1 MAILGEESKNNYF
14 KLIFDDIKRV
24 FNGLE
29 IGQKFALVTL
39 VAITL
44 MAATFFAFK
53 LSEPN
58 WEVLY
63 SDLSEP
69 DAVSVIEGL
78 KKGGYAYKIS
88 KDKQAILVPSNLVDD
103 LRVYV
108 AENDLIQDSTPG
120 FELLDEMQLGST
132 DFKNELTKQRIF
144 QGELTRSI
152 EKMAGIKKARVQL
165 AQPERSIFTD
175 NDEIPSASVMLILQ
189 GGYKLKS
196 NQVKAIKNLV
206 AYSVPRMKPDMVF
219 ITDQNGNN
227 LTDEVNKNTND
238 IESFKTNFETQTT
251 KKIEKVLEKIVG
263 RNNST
268 ISVSAEI
275 DFNSAKSTIES
286 YIPVGNSE
294 NGVMASQ
301 QTEAEIYEKPLDPI
315 ANPNEN
321 TNNQNEGNN
330 NNTQTNQVQ
339 NQSTITQQQQQN
351 STMPLSL
358 NQQNQIEQIN
368 NERNLN
374 YQKNRTSI
382 NYNVS
387 KEVKQVVYAPGT
399 VKRMTIAVAV
409 NKILTD
415 EETQELKNLIM
426 TAAGANE
433 ARGDIIS
440 VTSMQFLSLD
450 EELKQQ
456 EALAKEIKQDNLLH
470 LVFNQI
476 APLLIV
482 MVLGLTALFTFKSMF
497 SKLFSG
503 NKNNDNTE
511 GWVDDDET
519 QYQHAL
525 TDNLDDMLEMD
536 ELPQIE
542 AKLDPEIDKK
552 KSDLT
557 ETIMADPQEATR
569 LLISYIKD

>member
-1 MAILGEESKNNYF
+1 MSILGEESKNNYF
-14 KLIFDDIKRV
+14 KLIFDDIKRI

-39 VAITL
+39 IAITL

-103 LRVYV
+103 LRIYV

-152 EKMAGIKKARVQL
+152 EKMSGIKKARVQL

-206 AYSVPRMKPDMVF
+206 AYSVPRLKPDMVF

-227 LTDEVNKNTND
+227 LTDDVNKNAND

-286 YIPVGNSE
+286 YIPVENSE
-294 NGVMASQ
+294 NGVMTSQ

-315 ANPNEN
+315 ANLNEN
-321 TNNQNEGNN
+321 TNNQNEENN
-330 NNTQTNQVQ
+330 NIQTNQIQ
-339 NQSTITQQQQQN
+339 NQTTTTQQQQQN

-358 NQQNQIEQIN
+358 NQQNQTEQIN

-374 YQKNRTSI
+374 YQKSRTSV
-382 NYNVS
+382 NYSVS
-387 KEVKQVVYAPGT
+387 KEIKQIVYAPGN

-415 EETQELKNLIM
+415 EESQELKKLVMN
-426 TAAGANE
+426 AAGADE
-433 ARGDIIS
+433 SRGDIVSITS
-440 VTSMQFLSLD
+440 VQFLSLD

-456 EALAKEIKQDNLLH
+456 EALAKEIKQDNIIYLIL
-470 LVFNQI
+470 NKI

-482 MVLGLTALFTFKSMF
+482 MILGLTALFTFKGMF

-503 NKNNDNTE
+503 NRNNDNTE
-511 GWVDDDET
+511 GWVDNDEI
-519 QYQHAL
+519 QYQHSL

>member
-1 MAILGEESKNNYF
+1 MSILGEESKNNYF
-14 KLIFDDIKRV
+14 KLIFDDIKRI

-39 VAITL
+39 IAITL

-103 LRVYV
+103 LRIYV

-152 EKMAGIKKARVQL
+152 EKMSGIKKARVQL

-206 AYSVPRMKPDMVF
+206 AYSVPRLKPDMVF

-227 LTDEVNKNTND
+227 LTDDVNKNAND

-286 YIPVGNSE
+286 YIPVENSE
-294 NGVMASQ
+294 NGVMTSQ

-315 ANPNEN
+315 ANLNEN
-321 TNNQNEGNN
+321 TNNQNEENN
-330 NNTQTNQVQ
+330 NIQTNQIQ
-339 NQSTITQQQQQN
+339 NQTTTTQQQQQN

-358 NQQNQIEQIN
+358 NQQNQTEQIN

-374 YQKNRTSI
+374 YQKSRTSV
-382 NYNVS
+382 NYSVS
-387 KEVKQVVYAPGT
+387 IEIKQIVYAPGN

-415 EETQELKNLIM
+415 EESQELKKLVMN
-426 TAAGANE
+426 AAGADE
-433 ARGDIIS
+433 SRGDIVSI
-440 VTSMQFLSLD
+440 TSMQFLSLD

-456 EALAKEIKQDNLLH
+456 EALAKEIKQDNIIYLIL
-470 LVFNQI
+470 NKI

-482 MVLGLTALFTFKSMF
+482 MILGLTALFTFKGMF

-503 NKNNDNTE
+503 NRNNDNTE
-511 GWVDDDET
+511 GWVDNDEI
-519 QYQHAL
+519 QYQHSL

>member
-1 MAILGEESKNNYF
+1 M
-14 KLIFDDIKRV
+14 
-24 FNGLE
+24 
-29 IGQKFALVTL
+29 
-39 VAITL
+39 
-44 MAATFFAFK
+44 
-53 LSEPN
+53 
-58 WEVLY
+58 
-63 SDLSEP
+63 
-69 DAVSVIEGL
+69 
-78 KKGGYAYKIS
+78 
-88 KDKQAILVPSNLVDD
+88 VDD
-103 LRVYV
+103 LRIYV

-152 EKMAGIKKARVQL
+152 EKMSGIKKARVQL

-206 AYSVPRMKPDMVF
+206 AYSVPRLKPDMVF

-227 LTDEVNKNTND
+227 LTDDVNKNAND

-286 YIPVGNSE
+286 YIPVENSE
-294 NGVMASQ
+294 NGVMTSQ

-315 ANPNEN
+315 ANLNEN
-321 TNNQNEGNN
+321 TNNQNEENN
-330 NNTQTNQVQ
+330 NIQTNQIQ
-339 NQSTITQQQQQN
+339 NQTTTTQQQQQN

-358 NQQNQIEQIN
+358 NQQNQTEQIN

-374 YQKNRTSI
+374 YQKSRTSV
-382 NYNVS
+382 NYSVS
-387 KEVKQVVYAPGT
+387 KEIKQIVYAPGN

-415 EETQELKNLIM
+415 EESQELKKLVMN
-426 TAAGANE
+426 AAGADE
-433 ARGDIIS
+433 SRGDIVSI
-440 VTSMQFLSLD
+440 TSMQFLSLD

-456 EALAKEIKQDNLLH
+456 EALAKEIKQDNIIYLIL
-470 LVFNQI
+470 NKI

-482 MVLGLTALFTFKSMF
+482 MILGLTALFTFKGMF

-503 NKNNDNTE
+503 NRNNDNTE
-511 GWVDDDET
+511 GWVDNDEI
-519 QYQHAL
+519 QYQHSL

>member
-1 MAILGEESKNNYF
+1 MSILGEESKNNYF
-14 KLIFDDIKRV
+14 KLIFDDIKRI

-39 VAITL
+39 IAITL

-103 LRVYV
+103 LRIYV

-152 EKMAGIKKARVQL
+152 EKMSGIKKARVQL

-206 AYSVPRMKPDMVF
+206 AYSVPRLKPDMVF

-227 LTDEVNKNTND
+227 LTDDVNKNAND

-286 YIPVGNSE
+286 YIPVENSE
-294 NGVMASQ
+294 NGVMTSQ

-315 ANPNEN
+315 ANLNEN
-321 TNNQNEGNN
+321 TNNQNEENN
-330 NNTQTNQVQ
+330 NIQTNQIQ
-339 NQSTITQQQQQN
+339 NQTTTTQQQQQN

-358 NQQNQIEQIN
+358 NQQNQTEQIN

-374 YQKNRTSI
+374 YQKSRTSV
-382 NYNVS
+382 NYSVS
-387 KEVKQVVYAPGT
+387 KEIKQIVYAPGN

-415 EETQELKNLIM
+415 EESQELKKLVMN
-426 TAAGANE
+426 AAGADE
-433 ARGDIIS
+433 SRGDIVSI
-440 VTSMQFLSLD
+440 TSMQFLSLD

-456 EALAKEIKQDNLLH
+456 EALAKEIKQDNIIYLIL
-470 LVFNQI
+470 NKI

-482 MVLGLTALFTFKSMF
+482 MILGLTALFTFKGMF

-503 NKNNDNTE
+503 NRNNDNTE
-511 GWVDDDET
+511 GWVDNDEI
-519 QYQHAL
+519 QYQHSL

>member
-286 YIPVGNSE
+286 YIPVENSE
-294 NGVMASQ
+294 NGVMTSQ

-315 ANPNEN
+315 ANPSEN
-321 TNNQNEGNN
+321 ANNQNEGNN
-330 NNTQTNQVQ
+330 NNIQTNQAQ
-339 NQSTITQQQQQN
+339 NQATTTQQQQQN

-358 NQQNQIEQIN
+358 NQQNQNEQIN

-374 YQKNRTSI
+374 YQKSRTSI
-382 NYNVS
+382 NYSVS

-440 VTSMQFLSLD
+440 ITSMQFLSLD

-470 LVFNQI
+470 LIFNKI

-519 QYQHAL
+519 QYQHSL

>member
-1 MAILGEESKNNYF
+1 MGEESKNNYL
-14 KLIFDDIKRV
+14 KLICDDIKRV

-44 MAATFFAFK
+44 MAATFFVFK

-152 EKMAGIKKARVQL
+152 ERMAGIKKARVQL
-165 AQPERSIFTD
+165 AQPERSVFTD

-206 AYSVPRMKPDMVF
+206 AYSVPRLKPDMVF

-227 LTDEVNKNTND
+227 LTDDVNKNTND

-286 YIPVGNSE
+286 YIPVENSE
-294 NGVMASQ
+294 NGVMTSQ

-321 TNNQNEGNN
+321 ANNQNETN
-330 NNTQTNQVQ
+330 NNTQTTQVQ
-339 NQSTITQQQQQN
+339 NQAATTQQQQQN
-351 STMPLSL
+351 NTMPLSL
-358 NQQNQIEQIN
+358 NQQNQNEQIN

-374 YQKNRTSI
+374 YQKSRTSV
-382 NYNVS
+382 NYSVS
-387 KEVKQVVYAPGT
+387 KEIKQVVYAPGT

-415 EETQELKNLIM
+415 EESQELKNLIM
-426 TAAGANE
+426 NAAGANE

-440 VTSMQFLSLD
+440 ITSMQFLSLD

-456 EALAKEIKQDNLLH
+456 EELAKEIKQDNMLH
-470 LVFNQI
+470 LIFNKI

-482 MVLGLTALFTFKSMF
+482 MVLGLTALFVFKSMF
-497 SKLFSG
+497 SKLLSG
-503 NKNNDNTE
+503 NKNTDNTE

-519 QYQHAL
+519 QYQHSL
-525 TDNLDDMLEMD
+525 TDDLDDMLDMD

>member
-1 MAILGEESKNNYF
+1 MGEESKNNYL
-14 KLIFDDIKRV
+14 KLICDDIKRV

-44 MAATFFAFK
+44 MAATFFVFK

-152 EKMAGIKKARVQL
+152 ERMSGIKKARVQL
-165 AQPERSIFTD
+165 AQPERSVFTD

-206 AYSVPRMKPDMVF
+206 AYSVPRLKPDMVF

-227 LTDEVNKNTND
+227 LTDDVNKNTND

-286 YIPVGNSE
+286 YIPVENSE
-294 NGVMASQ
+294 NGVMTSQ
-301 QTEAEIYEKPLDPI
+301 QTEAEIYEKPLEPI

-321 TNNQNEGNN
+321 ANNQNETN
-330 NNTQTNQVQ
+330 NNTQTTQVQ
-339 NQSTITQQQQQN
+339 NQAATTQQQQQN
-351 STMPLSL
+351 NTMPLSL
-358 NQQNQIEQIN
+358 NQQNQNEQIN

-374 YQKNRTSI
+374 YQKSRTSV
-382 NYNVS
+382 NYSVS
-387 KEVKQVVYAPGT
+387 KEIKQVVYAPGT

-415 EETQELKNLIM
+415 EESQELKNLIM
-426 TAAGANE
+426 NAAGANE

-440 VTSMQFLSLD
+440 ITSMQFLSLD

-456 EALAKEIKQDNLLH
+456 EELAREIKQDNMLH
-470 LVFNQI
+470 LIFNKI

-482 MVLGLTALFTFKSMF
+482 MVLGLTALFVFKSMF
-497 SKLFSG
+497 SKLLSG

-519 QYQHAL
+519 QYQHSL
-525 TDNLDDMLEMD
+525 TDDLDDMLDMD

>member
-1 MAILGEESKNNYF
+1 MATLGEETKNNNNNYF
-14 KLIFDDIKRV
+14 KLMLDDIKRV

-69 DAVSVIEGL
+69 DAVAVIEGL

-165 AQPERSIFTD
+165 AQPERSVFTD

-238 IESFKTNFETQTT
+238 IESFKANFE
-251 KKIEKVLEKIVG
+251 
-263 RNNST
+263 
-268 ISVSAEI
+268 AH
-275 DFNSAKSTIES
+275 
-286 YIPVGNSE
+286 
-294 NGVMASQ
+294 
-301 QTEAEIYEKPLDPI
+301 
-315 ANPNEN
+315 
-321 TNNQNEGNN
+321 
-330 NNTQTNQVQ
+330 
-339 NQSTITQQQQQN
+339 
-351 STMPLSL
+351 SL
-358 NQQNQIEQIN
+358 
-368 NERNLN
+368 
-374 YQKNRTSI
+374 
-382 NYNVS
+382 
-387 KEVKQVVYAPGT
+387 
-399 VKRMTIAVAV
+399 
-409 NKILTD
+409 
-415 EETQELKNLIM
+415 
-426 TAAGANE
+426 
-433 ARGDIIS
+433 
-440 VTSMQFLSLD
+440 
-450 EELKQQ
+450 
-456 EALAKEIKQDNLLH
+456 
-470 LVFNQI
+470 
-476 APLLIV
+476 
-482 MVLGLTALFTFKSMF
+482 
-497 SKLFSG
+497 
-503 NKNNDNTE
+503 
-511 GWVDDDET
+511 
-519 QYQHAL
+519 
-525 TDNLDDMLEMD
+525 
-536 ELPQIE
+536 
-542 AKLDPEIDKK
+542 
-552 KSDLT
+552 
-557 ETIMADPQEATR
+557 
-569 LLISYIKD
+569 

>member
-1 MAILGEESKNNYF
+1 MGEESKNNYL
-14 KLIFDDIKRV
+14 KLICDDIKRV

-120 FELLDEMQLGST
+120 FELLDELQLGST

-152 EKMAGIKKARVQL
+152 ERMAGIKKARVQL
-165 AQPERSIFTD
+165 AQPERSVFTD

-206 AYSVPRMKPDMVF
+206 AYSVPRLKPDMVF

-227 LTDEVNKNTND
+227 LTDDVNKNTND

-286 YIPVGNSE
+286 YIPVENSE
-294 NGVMASQ
+294 NGVMTSQ

-321 TNNQNEGNN
+321 ANNQNETN
-330 NNTQTNQVQ
+330 NNTQTTQVQ
-339 NQSTITQQQQQN
+339 NQAATTQQQQQQN

-358 NQQNQIEQIN
+358 NQQNQNEQIN

-374 YQKNRTSI
+374 YQKSRTSV
-382 NYNVS
+382 NYSVS
-387 KEVKQVVYAPGT
+387 KEIKQVVYAPGT

-415 EETQELKNLIM
+415 EESQELKNLIM
-426 TAAGANE
+426 NAAGANE

-440 VTSMQFLSLD
+440 ITSMQFLSLD

-456 EALAKEIKQDNLLH
+456 EELAKEIKQDNMLH
-470 LVFNQI
+470 LIFNKI

-482 MVLGLTALFTFKSMF
+482 MVLGLTALFVFKSMF
-497 SKLFSG
+497 SKLLSG

-519 QYQHAL
+519 QYQHSL
-525 TDNLDDMLEMD
+525 TDDLDDMLDMD

>member
-1 MAILGEESKNNYF
+1 MSILGEESKNNYF
-14 KLIFDDIKRV
+14 KLIFDDIKRI

-39 VAITL
+39 IAITL

-103 LRVYV
+103 LRIYV

-152 EKMAGIKKARVQL
+152 EKMSGIKKARVQL

-206 AYSVPRMKPDMVF
+206 AYSVPRLKPDMVF

-227 LTDEVNKNTND
+227 LTDDVNKNAND

-286 YIPVGNSE
+286 YTPVENSE
-294 NGVMASQ
+294 NGVMTSQ

-315 ANPNEN
+315 ANLNEN
-321 TNNQNEGNN
+321 TNNQNEENN
-330 NNTQTNQVQ
+330 NIQTNQIQ
-339 NQSTITQQQQQN
+339 NQTTTTQQQQQN

-358 NQQNQIEQIN
+358 NQQNQTEQIN

-374 YQKNRTSI
+374 YQKSRTSV
-382 NYNVS
+382 NYSVS
-387 KEVKQVVYAPGT
+387 KEIKQIVYAPGN

-415 EETQELKNLIM
+415 EESQELKKLVMN
-426 TAAGANE
+426 AAGADE
-433 ARGDIIS
+433 SRGDIVSI
-440 VTSMQFLSLD
+440 TSMQFLSLD

-456 EALAKEIKQDNLLH
+456 EALAKEIKQDNIIYLIL
-470 LVFNQI
+470 NKI

-482 MVLGLTALFTFKSMF
+482 MILGLTALFTFKGMF

-503 NKNNDNTE
+503 NRNNDNTE
-511 GWVDDDET
+511 GWVDNDEI
-519 QYQHAL
+519 QYQHSL

>member
-1 MAILGEESKNNYF
+1 MSILGEESKNNYF
-14 KLIFDDIKRV
+14 KLIFDDIKRI

-39 VAITL
+39 IAITL

-103 LRVYV
+103 LRIYV

-152 EKMAGIKKARVQL
+152 EKMSGIKKARVQL

-206 AYSVPRMKPDMVF
+206 AYSVPRLKPDMVF

-227 LTDEVNKNTND
+227 LTDDVNKNAND
-238 IESFKTNFETQTT
+238 IESFKTNFETQKT

-286 YIPVGNSE
+286 YIPVENSE
-294 NGVMASQ
+294 NGVMTSQ

-315 ANPNEN
+315 ANLNEN
-321 TNNQNEGNN
+321 TNNQNEENN
-330 NNTQTNQVQ
+330 NIQTNQIQ
-339 NQSTITQQQQQN
+339 NQTTTTQQQQQN

-358 NQQNQIEQIN
+358 NQQNQTEQIN

-374 YQKNRTSI
+374 YQKSRTSV
-382 NYNVS
+382 NYSVS
-387 KEVKQVVYAPGT
+387 KEIKQIVYAPGN

-415 EETQELKNLIM
+415 EESQELKKLVMN
-426 TAAGANE
+426 AAGADE
-433 ARGDIIS
+433 SRGDIVSITS
-440 VTSMQFLSLD
+440 VQFLSLD

-456 EALAKEIKQDNLLH
+456 EALAKEIKQDNIIYLIL
-470 LVFNQI
+470 NKI

-482 MVLGLTALFTFKSMF
+482 MILGLTALFTFKGMF

-503 NKNNDNTE
+503 NRNNDNTE
-511 GWVDDDET
+511 GWVDNDEI
-519 QYQHAL
+519 QYQHSL

>member
-1 MAILGEESKNNYF
+1 MATLGEETKNNNNNYF
-14 KLIFDDIKRV
+14 KLMLDDIKRV

-165 AQPERSIFTD
+165 AQPERSVFTD

-196 NQVKAIKNLV
+196 NQVKAIKNIV
-206 AYSVPRMKPDMVF
+206 AYSVPRLKPDMVF

-227 LTDEVNKNTND
+227 LTDDVNKNTND
-238 IESFKTNFETQTT
+238 IESFKANFEAQTT

-286 YIPVGNSE
+286 YIPVGNTE
-294 NGVMASQ
+294 NGVMSSQ

-321 TNNQNEGNN
+321 NQNDVNN
-330 NNTQTNQVQ
+330 NAQTNQTQ
-339 NQSTITQQQQQN
+339 NQVTTTQQQTQT

-358 NQQNQIEQIN
+358 NQQNQNEQIN

-374 YQKNRTSI
+374 YQKSRTSV

-387 KEVKQVVYAPGT
+387 KEVKQVVYAPGS

-409 NKILTD
+409 NKILT
-415 EETQELKNLIM
+415 EEESQELKNLIM
-426 TAAGANE
+426 NAAGADE
-433 ARGDIIS
+433 SRGDIIS
-440 VTSMQFLSLD
+440 ITSMQFLSLD

-470 LVFNQI
+470 LIFNKI

-482 MVLGLTALFTFKSMF
+482 MILGLTALFTFKSMF
-497 SKLFSG
+497 SKIVSG
-503 NKNNDNTE
+503 KKSNDNTE
-511 GWVDDDET
+511 GWVDEDEA
-519 QYQHAL
+519 QYQHSL
-525 TDNLDDMLEMD
+525 TDDLDDMLDMD

>member
-1 MAILGEESKNNYF
+1 MGEESKNNYL
-14 KLIFDDIKRV
+14 KLICDDIKRV

-152 EKMAGIKKARVQL
+152 ERMSGIKKARVQL
-165 AQPERSIFTD
+165 AQPERSVFTD

-206 AYSVPRMKPDMVF
+206 AYSVPRLKPDMVF

-227 LTDEVNKNTND
+227 LTDDVNKNTND

-286 YIPVGNSE
+286 YIPVENSE
-294 NGVMASQ
+294 NGVMTSQ

-321 TNNQNEGNN
+321 ANNQNETN
-330 NNTQTNQVQ
+330 NNTQTTQVQ
-339 NQSTITQQQQQN
+339 NQAATTQQQQQQN

-358 NQQNQIEQIN
+358 NQQNQNEQIN

-374 YQKNRTSI
+374 YQKSRTSV
-382 NYNVS
+382 NYSVS
-387 KEVKQVVYAPGT
+387 KEIKQVVYAPGT

-415 EETQELKNLIM
+415 EESQELKNLIM
-426 TAAGANE
+426 NAAGANE

-440 VTSMQFLSLD
+440 ITSMQFLSLD

-456 EALAKEIKQDNLLH
+456 EELAKEIKQDNMLH
-470 LVFNQI
+470 LIFNKI

-482 MVLGLTALFTFKSMF
+482 MVLGLTALFVFKSMF
-497 SKLFSG
+497 SKVFLG

-519 QYQHAL
+519 QYQHSL
-525 TDNLDDMLEMD
+525 TDDLDDMLDMD

>member
-1 MAILGEESKNNYF
+1 MSILGEESKNNYF
-14 KLIFDDIKRV
+14 KLIFDDIKRI

-39 VAITL
+39 IAITL

-103 LRVYV
+103 LRIYV

-152 EKMAGIKKARVQL
+152 EKMSGIKKARVQL

-206 AYSVPRMKPDMVF
+206 AYSVPRLKPDMVF

-227 LTDEVNKNTND
+227 LTDDVNKNAND

-268 ISVSAEI
+268 VSVSAEI

-286 YIPVGNSE
+286 YIPVENSE
-294 NGVMASQ
+294 NGVMTSQ

-315 ANPNEN
+315 ANLNEN
-321 TNNQNEGNN
+321 TNNQNEENN
-330 NNTQTNQVQ
+330 NIQTNQIQ
-339 NQSTITQQQQQN
+339 NQTTTTQQQQQN

-358 NQQNQIEQIN
+358 NQQNQTEQIN

-374 YQKNRTSI
+374 YQKSRTSV
-382 NYNVS
+382 NYSVS
-387 KEVKQVVYAPGT
+387 KEIKQIVYAPGN

-415 EETQELKNLIM
+415 EESQELKKLVMN
-426 TAAGANE
+426 AAGADE
-433 ARGDIIS
+433 SRGDIVSI
-440 VTSMQFLSLD
+440 TSMQFLSLD

-456 EALAKEIKQDNLLH
+456 EALAKEIKQDNIIYLIL
-470 LVFNQI
+470 NKI

-482 MVLGLTALFTFKSMF
+482 MILGLTALFTFKGMF

-503 NKNNDNTE
+503 NRNNDNTE
-511 GWVDDDET
+511 GWVDNDEI
-519 QYQHAL
+519 QYQHSL

>member
-1 MAILGEESKNNYF
+1 MGEDSTKNNYF
-14 KLIFDDIKRV
+14 KLMLDDIKRV

-29 IGQKFALVTL
+29 TAQKFALVTL
-39 VAITL
+39 IAITL
-44 MAATFFAFK
+44 MAATFFMFK

-69 DAVSVIEGL
+69 DTISVIEGL
-78 KKGGYAYKIS
+78 KKGGYAYKIT
-88 KDKQAILVPSNLVDD
+88 KDKKAILVPSNQVDN

-132 DFKNELTKQRIF
+132 DFKNELTKQRIY

-175 NDEIPSASVMLILQ
+175 NDEIPSASVMLILN

-196 NQVKAIKNLV
+196 NQIKAIKNLV
-206 AYSVPRMKPDMVF
+206 AYSIPRLKPDMVF

-286 YIPVGNSE
+286 YIPIENSE
-294 NGVMASQ
+294 NGVMTSQ

-315 ANPNEN
+315 INPNEN
-321 TNNQNEGNN
+321 TNNQNEVN

-339 NQSTITQQQQQN
+339 NQTAPQQQQQQQN

-358 NQQNQIEQIN
+358 NQQNQNEQIN

-374 YQKNRTSI
+374 YQKSRTSV
-382 NYNVS
+382 NYSVS
-387 KEVKQVVYAPGT
+387 KEIKQVVYAPGT

-409 NKILTD
+409 NKILTE
-415 EETQELKNLIM
+415 EETNELKNLIM

-433 ARGDIIS
+433 ARGDVIS

-456 EALAKEIKQDNLLH
+456 EALEKEIKRDNMLYII
-470 LVFNQI
+470 FNKI

-482 MVLGLTALFTFKSMF
+482 MVLGLTALFVFKSMF
-497 SKLFSG
+497 SKIISG
-503 NKNNDNTE
+503 NKNVENSE
-511 GWVDDDET
+511 GWVDDDDN
-519 QYQHAL
+519 QYQHSL
-525 TDNLDDMLEMD
+525 TDDLDDMLDMD

>member
-1 MAILGEESKNNYF
+1 MATLGEETKNNNNNYF
-14 KLIFDDIKRV
+14 KLMLDDIKRV

-165 AQPERSIFTD
+165 AQPERSVFTD

-206 AYSVPRMKPDMVF
+206 AYSVPRLKPDMVF

-227 LTDEVNKNTND
+227 LTDDVNKNTND
-238 IESFKTNFETQTT
+238 IESFKANFEEQTT

-286 YIPVGNSE
+286 YIPVGNTE
-294 NGVMASQ
+294 NGVMSSQ

-321 TNNQNEGNN
+321 NQNDVNN
-330 NNTQTNQVQ
+330 NAQTNQTQ
-339 NQSTITQQQQQN
+339 NQVTTTQQQTQT

-358 NQQNQIEQIN
+358 NQQNQNEQIN

-374 YQKNRTSI
+374 YQKSRTSV

-387 KEVKQVVYAPGT
+387 KEVKQVVYAPGS

-409 NKILTD
+409 NKILT
-415 EETQELKNLIM
+415 EEESQELKNLIM
-426 TAAGANE
+426 NAAGADE
-433 ARGDIIS
+433 SRGDIIS
-440 VTSMQFLSLD
+440 ITSMQFLSLD

-470 LVFNQI
+470 LIFNKI

-482 MVLGLTALFTFKSMF
+482 MILGLTALFTFKSMF
-497 SKLFSG
+497 SKIISG
-503 NKNNDNTE
+503 KKSNDNTE
-511 GWVDDDET
+511 GWVDEDEA
-519 QYQHAL
+519 QYKHSL
-525 TDNLDDMLEMD
+525 TDDLDDMLDMD

>member
-1 MAILGEESKNNYF
+1 MGEESKNNYI
-14 KLIFDDIKRV
+14 KLIFEDIKRV

-69 DAVSVIEGL
+69 DAISVIEGL

-152 EKMAGIKKARVQL
+152 ERMSGIKKARVQL
-165 AQPERSIFTD
+165 AQPERSVFTD

-206 AYSVPRMKPDMVF
+206 AYSVPRLKPDMVF

-227 LTDEVNKNTND
+227 LTDDVNKNTND

-286 YIPVGNSE
+286 YIPVENSE
-294 NGVMASQ
+294 NGVMTSQ

-315 ANPNEN
+315 ASPNEN
-321 TNNQNEGNN
+321 ANNQNETN
-330 NNTQTNQVQ
+330 NNTQTTQVQ
-339 NQSTITQQQQQN
+339 NQTATTQQQQQQN

-358 NQQNQIEQIN
+358 NQQYQNEQIN

-374 YQKNRTSI
+374 YQKSRTSV
-382 NYNVS
+382 NYSVS
-387 KEVKQVVYAPGT
+387 KEIKQVVYAPGT

-426 TAAGANE
+426 NAAGANE

-456 EALAKEIKQDNLLH
+456 EELAKEIKQDNMLH
-470 LVFNQI
+470 LIFNKI

-482 MVLGLTALFTFKSMF
+482 MVLGLTALFVFKSMF
-497 SKLFSG
+497 SKLLSG

-519 QYQHAL
+519 QYQHSL
-525 TDNLDDMLEMD
+525 TDDLDDMLDMD

-542 AKLDPEIDKK
+542 ARLDPEIDKK

>member
-227 LTDEVNKNTND
+227 LTDDVNKNTND

-286 YIPVGNSE
+286 YIPVENSE
-294 NGVMASQ
+294 NGVMTSQ

-321 TNNQNEGNN
+321 ANNQNETND
-330 NNTQTNQVQ
+330 NTQTTQTQ
-339 NQSTITQQQQQN
+339 NQTTTQQQQQN

-358 NQQNQIEQIN
+358 NQQTQNEQIN

-374 YQKNRTSI
+374 YQKSRTSI
-382 NYNVS
+382 NYSVS

-415 EETQELKNLIM
+415 EESQELKNLIM
-426 TAAGANE
+426 NAAGADE

-470 LVFNQI
+470 LIFNKI

-519 QYQHAL
+519 QYQYSL